1 MASAPLRQSVDEF
14 CKKTNG
20 QVVLVLQGGGALG
33 AYQVGFYQALHEGG
47 VEPYW
52 IIGTSIGAINAG
64 LIAGNKPQDR
74 LGRLDEFWRR
84 VKSPRAALVP
94 HLPGVSDAWP
104 SWSTL
109 VGGISEFFK
118 PTRGHSG

>member
-1 MASAPLRQSVDEF
+1 MGDASVKETVDKF
-14 CKKTNG
+14 RKNKSG

-33 AYQVGFYQALHEGG
+33 AYQVGVYKALHEAG
-47 VEPYW
+47 VEPDW

-74 LGRLDEFWRR
+74 LGKLAEFWRR